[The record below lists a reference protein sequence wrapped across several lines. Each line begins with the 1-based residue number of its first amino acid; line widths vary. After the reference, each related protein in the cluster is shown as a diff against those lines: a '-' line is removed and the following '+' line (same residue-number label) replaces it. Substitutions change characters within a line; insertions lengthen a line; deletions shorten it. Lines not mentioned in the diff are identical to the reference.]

1 MPTVT
6 VEPSGISL
14 EVRPGET
21 VFEAAQRIDMVWP
34 TICYGQTRC
43 TACALTLVEGH
54 ENTET
59 PDPEEHNVLR
69 QLVARRR
76 GWSSRDTRLACRL
89 RIVGDITVQKK
100 GVRTADAPQ
109 TREPQTRE
117 ERLP

>member
-6 VEPSGISL
+6 VEPAGLTL

-21 VFEAAQRIDMVWP
+21 VFEAAQRAEVAWP

-43 TACALTLVEGH
+43 TACALTLVTGH
-54 ENTET
+54 ENT
-59 PDPEEHNVLR
+59 DAPEAEERNVLR
-69 QLVARRR
+69 QLLARRR

-89 RIVGDITVQKK
+89 RISGDITVQKK
-100 GVRTADAPQ
+100 GVRAADADA
-109 TREPQTRE
+109 RETHH